1 MDDKYISKEVFEA
14 RIDVLEEKINSLTQ
28 IVEHT
33 NAHLEIIAGLSKS
46 VTEHQKD
53 IESVRREAERNK
65 ERLRRL
71 EENQSKIVW
80 AVGVAILGAL
90 VQFVLNGG
98 LIKK

>member
-28 IVEHT
+28 IVE
-33 NAHLEIIAGLSKS
+33 HLEIIAGLSKS